1 MVSNVVLGACW
12 DVKSHLVGIYD
23 HWLGLLCSKSEKV
36 MIFKM
41 EKPQKPQNVV
51 YSGFKAVYRFSDSGF
66 EITAPKL
73 SPN

>member
-1 MVSNVVLGACW
+1 MVSNMGLGVCLYM
-12 DVKSHLVGIYD
+12 KSHVVGVYD
-23 HWLGLLCSKSEKV
+23 HWFGLLSCKSEKV
-36 MIFKM
+36 MIFKL